1 MVKYYIRGIPGISL
15 KNITK
20 VTVTYGKVKMRN
32 DSNENFEFLYRSIVC
47 LENVEDCKSFFE
59 DICTKSELLEM
70 SRRLKAAKM
79 LSDGIVYSEIAATT
93 GLSTATISRV
103 NHCLKY
109 GSSGYL
115 NVLKKIELEDK
126 KR

>member
-1 MVKYYIRGIPGISL
+1 M
-15 KNITK
+15 KN
-20 VTVTYGKVKMRN
+20 
-32 DSNENFEFLYRSIVC
+32 DANENIEFLYKSIVS
-47 LENVEDCKSFFE
+47 LESVEDCKSFFE

-70 SRRLKAAKM
+70 SRRLEAAKM
-79 LSDGIVYSEIAATT
+79 LSDGMVYSEIAART

-109 GSSGYL
+109 GSRGYL
-115 NVLKKIELEDK
+115 NVLEKLEIQEK

>member
-1 MVKYYIRGIPGISL
+1 M
-15 KNITK
+15 
-20 VTVTYGKVKMRN
+20 N
-32 DSNENFEFLYRSIVC
+32 DNNENIEFMYKGIVS
-47 LENVEDCKSFFE
+47 LENVEDCKCFFE

-79 LSDGIVYSEIAATT
+79 LSDGMVYSEIAART

-115 NVLKKIELEDK
+115 NVLKKLEIEDK
-126 KR
+126 KH

>member
-1 MVKYYIRGIPGISL
+1 MKNDHNENLEFMYKGIISL
-15 KNITK
+15 ET
-20 VTVTYGKVKMRN
+20 M
-32 DSNENFEFLYRSIVC
+32 
-47 LENVEDCKSFFE
+47 EDRKSFFE
-59 DICTKSELLEM
+59 DICTKSELFEM

-79 LSDGIVYSEIAATT
+79 LSDGIVYSEIAAKT

-115 NVLKKIELEDK
+115 NVLKKLEIEDK
-126 KR
+126 QR